1 MLRETDWERLREIA
15 KGGGERNCGR
25 LWRVVK
31 DCESCDFREIVG
43 NCEGLS
49 EIDCEGLSRVVRV
62 FLRDCEG
69 L

>member
-25 LWRVVK
+25 LWRVVT
-31 DCESCDFREIVG
+31 DCERLRFQGDCGKLRRIV
-43 NCEGLS
+43 
-49 EIDCEGLSRVVRV
+49 
-62 FLRDCEG
+62 RDR